1 MRPSLRE
8 GHRMFLALR
17 QAVKRHALSAL
28 DLAGTVSTSSLAL
41 VSAVT
46 GRLLIAAVLAGLA
59 LGFFLR
65 LSGRRAPVAQAPPPI
80 PPRAWAAS
88 AVLSLAEVAALTEAT
103 NLPVRFDQ
111 PGFQMWHWVVVLLA
125 LVAAFVLQAGLLRAL
140 MERRP

>member
-1 MRPSLRE
+1 
-8 GHRMFLALR
+8 MFLALR
-17 QAVKRHALSAL
+17 QAVKRHAISAL
-28 DLAGTVSTSSLAL
+28 ELAGTVSTSSLAL

-65 LSGRRAPVAQAPPPI
+65 LSGRRARVAEAPSPL

-88 AVLSLAEVAALTEAT
+88 AVLSLAEVAVLTEAT

-111 PGFQMWHWVVVLLA
+111 PGFQMWHWAVVLLA
-125 LVAAFVLQAGLLRAL
+125 LLAAFLLQAGLLKAL
-140 MERRP
+140 MQQRT